1 MRKFKKI
8 MFCINNIFFNNKAIK
23 LEKKSIMELTIKKFL
38 TLNLKIM
45 MVFYKV
51 VLSSYNIYTLN
62 SDKVSKIWDE
72 MRIKFGCNE
81 NKICML

>member
-1 MRKFKKI
+1 MREFKKI
-8 MFCINNIFFNNKAIK
+8 MFCINKIFFNNKAIK
-23 LEKKSIMELTIKKFL
+23 LEKKSIIELTIKKFL

-62 SDKVSKIWDE
+62 SDKVSKTWDE
-72 MRIKFGCNE
+72 MRIK
-81 NKICML
+81 